1 MLRSL
6 AQVDNVNEYLLLGY
20 PGDLWELPHRC
31 DRFEVIQSGPVGDES
46 LWSRLKWH
54 QYALPR
60 LLTKYKADLLHILVQ
75 SFDVNIP
82 VWSPVRPVVTVHDLK
97 ARLFPNLYLNTAK
110 KRLSYTIML
119 NLASKASHIITD
131 SESSKRDIVQ
141 EMDIAGEK
149 VSVIPLAADPVYFSN
164 SPRAAGKKSDVVAK
178 YQLDSEFI
186 LFVGAIE
193 PSKNIGT
200 LLGAY
205 SSLLKRGFEHQ
216 LVLVG
221 IKDSKYYHRLQ
232 ENFGRLFGRQVR
244 FLGSVP
250 QRELR
255 DLYRKAWLFVY
266 PSLYEGF
273 GLPVLE
279 AMASGTP
286 VITSNVSAIPEV
298 TGDAALLIDP
308 RDKDKLALYIWNLY
322 HDGKARSDL
331 ANKGLSRA
339 QNFSWN
345 RCARQTIEVYRQ
357 VMESGG
363 EN

>member
-1 MLRSL
+1 
-6 AQVDNVNEYLLLGY
+6 
-20 PGDLWELPHRC
+20 
-31 DRFEVIQSGPVGDES
+31 
-46 LWSRLKWH
+46 
-54 QYALPR
+54 
-60 LLTKYKADLLHILVQ
+60 
-75 SFDVNIP
+75 
-82 VWSPVRPVVTVHDLK
+82 
-97 ARLFPNLYLNTAK
+97 
-110 KRLSYTIML
+110 
-119 NLASKASHIITD
+119 
-131 SESSKRDIVQ
+131 
-141 EMDIAGEK
+141 MDIAGEK